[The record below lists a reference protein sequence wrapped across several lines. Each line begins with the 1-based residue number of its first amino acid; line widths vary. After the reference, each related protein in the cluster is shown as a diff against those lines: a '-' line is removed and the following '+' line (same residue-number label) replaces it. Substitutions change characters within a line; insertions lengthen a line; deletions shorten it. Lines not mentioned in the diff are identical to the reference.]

1 MNACAPT
8 CKYSHTLCP
17 AHSLTCLSLVSHMNA
32 WMHTC
37 TPVHPCHHLDQSC
50 PQPHTC
56 TPICVHPPC
65 LVPTLPCPTY
75 TLVMH
80 ISPTSLPMPS
90 PHPTHAI
97 THTYTSPL
105 PYVWTHAF
113 PQCIH
118 HHPHVPPPSPS
129 SLATLV
135 PHVCDHPQVRTITL
149 MPTPH
154 PTCIY
159 IFPGATHMHPS
170 PCSLVCFLYVLFYFI
185 NHFVCIYNLEYS
197 F

>member
-17 AHSLTCLSLVSHMNA
+17 AHSLTCLSLMSHMNA

-37 TPVHPCHHLDQSC
+37 TPVHPCCHLDQSC
-50 PQPHTC
+50 PQLHTC

-129 SLATLV
+129 SLWLPSSHMYVITHKYAPSPSCPHPTQPAYIFSLV
-135 PHVCDHPQVRTITL
+135 PH
-149 MPTPH
+149 
-154 PTCIY
+154 TC
-159 IFPGATHMHPS
+159 THH
-170 PCSLVCFLYVLFYFI
+170 LALWYVFFMFYFI
-185 NHFVCIYNLEYS
+185 LLTILFVYTI
-197 F
+197 